1 MKTSRQKVLDY
12 FHSHPVAS
20 PTDISIS
27 LKMTQANAR
36 HHINIL
42 LSQRLLEKAGE
53 RQPEGKGRPNQ
64 LFRLST
70 MALGDNVELLLH
82 ATLSILNEQQTE
94 EEFRQ
99 TIRQLASYML
109 SSVKEKSIANP
120 TRPVPLSQKLIGAIE
135 LLNQLNYQARWEAHR
150 DGPRI
155 LLGRCPYQ
163 KIIQQHPEI
172 CLLDHDLLEMITSAP
187 VQQNARL
194 AKDPSGATY
203 CLFKLSMKHVQ

>member
-1 MKTSRQKVLDY
+1 
-12 FHSHPVAS
+12 
-20 PTDISIS
+20 
-27 LKMTQANAR
+27 
-36 HHINIL
+36 
-42 LSQRLLEKAGE
+42 LLEKAGE

-64 LFRLST
+64 LYHLSP
-70 MALGDNVELLLH
+70 MALGDNIHLLLQ

-99 TIRQLASYML
+99 TIRQLANYML
-109 SSVKEKSIANP
+109 SSVKDKGSPNP
-120 TRPVPLSQKLIGAIE
+120 NHPVALGQKLVAAIE
-135 LLNQLNYQARWEAHR
+135 LLNRLNYQARWEAHR

-187 VQQNARL
+187 VQQSARL
-194 AKDPSGATY
+194 AKEPSGATY
-203 CLFKLSMKHVQ
+203 CLFKLVKVSSKY